1 MSSTRAG
8 GPDGGRAR
16 LKSLD
21 LQGYKTF
28 ASKAIFEFAPTIT
41 AIVGPNGSGK
51 SNIADSIRWVLG
63 EQSYSLLR
71 GKKTEDMIFSGS
83 EQRARAGMA
92 TATITFDNNDGWLP
106 IDFSEVTVS
115 RRAYRDGENEYLLNG
130 QRVRLRDVSELL
142 ARCGLGERTYT
153 IIGQGLVDAAL
164 SLKAE
169 ERRRLFE
176 EAAGIGL
183 YRSRREESL
192 RRLDH
197 TRRNL
202 DRVRDILAELRPRL
216 RSLERQAKRA
226 QDYEQV
232 RQDLQAAL
240 RQWYGHHWY
249 RMMAVVGEAKRLAE
263 EESAVRDRLHAE
275 ERRTAEELNVR
286 RTRIDAS
293 RLGLQR
299 LSQQSSFEFRERE
312 TIGRNLA
319 VARERSRWVAEQVTA
334 LEVEVAAKAES
345 GRALQGRLEA
355 ARAESLQREQALVA
369 AETQRREL
377 LGEGETGEAE
387 SGHLEPAQARLRLE
401 ALRVEVAG
409 SAARLGQ
416 GREAGEVARL
426 DMERAR
432 DRVAAAREAA
442 EEPRKSLAQ
451 AESRASDVE
460 NAAAAAQAVEANA
473 SEEGAV
479 AQRAL
484 EAHQLRLA
492 ESRAKVA
499 VGEARLQQLDDTPE
513 TDVEGL
519 LERAAARG
527 DLTGWHGRL
536 SQSMRPAPAMAVAV
550 RAALGAFAE
559 AFGLGS
565 AEAVQRAADQIGDG
579 EEAPAA
585 AILSLGEFSR
595 RQPLAPPTSDGVV
608 GNAAQLAGASDRF
621 KGAVDALL
629 GRTLIVTDRAAARR
643 LLPELPDDARLVTL
657 KGDVF
662 FPDGHVVL
670 NASRPY
676 RSRTD
681 VRDRLTEIL
690 NSARGKLSSAEEE
703 EQTLRGALEAAR
715 SRVVQAQDTLRR
727 ARAEEKSA
735 RQSVAEALALERTR
749 TGELAFAEERAQE
762 AERRLSETLARM
774 SDEDKTRDAL
784 AAEQKRVERIV
795 RLDDMRLG
803 GEAASVHLAHAESS
817 VQTARVW
824 MEESN
829 ERLAELEH
837 VAAAE
842 RVEAEEMAAR
852 LAALVAERASLIDV
866 VARSEEQER
875 QVEERLAA
883 LESEATPAEAAL
895 TAAEGERSALERA
908 ESQLRADL
916 QAAERR
922 HSQTQIEW
930 ARRQEEQA
938 SLRRRAEDDFGLV
951 AFDFDETAEGQ
962 VPIPFEGLVEHLP
975 HVAELPIE
983 YESQVARLRLQLRR
997 MGAINPEAQKEY
1009 LEVRERVEFLTAQV
1023 EDLEQAESQLQG
1035 VIAELD
1041 VQMESEFQ
1049 KTFEAVAREF
1059 RETFTRLFGGGSV
1072 RLSLTDPGDLSQT
1085 GIDIE
1090 ARLPGRR
1097 EQGLSMLSG
1106 GERSLTACALVFALL
1121 KVSPTPFCVLDEVDA
1136 MLDESNVARF
1146 REVLRELSEQTQFV
1160 IITHNRQTVQAAE
1173 VLYGVSMGP
1182 DSASRVISLQL
1193 DEAQRG
1199 LEA

>member
-1 MSSTRAG
+1 
-8 GPDGGRAR
+8 
-16 LKSLD
+16 
-21 LQGYKTF
+21 
-28 ASKAIFEFAPTIT
+28 
-41 AIVGPNGSGK
+41 
-51 SNIADSIRWVLG
+51 
-63 EQSYSLLR
+63 
-71 GKKTEDMIFSGS
+71 
-83 EQRARAGMA
+83 
-92 TATITFDNNDGWLP
+92 
-106 IDFSEVTVS
+106 
-115 RRAYRDGENEYLLNG
+115 
-130 QRVRLRDVSELL
+130 
-142 ARCGLGERTYT
+142 
-153 IIGQGLVDAAL
+153 
-164 SLKAE
+164 
-169 ERRRLFE
+169 
-176 EAAGIGL
+176 
-183 YRSRREESL
+183 
-192 RRLDH
+192 
-197 TRRNL
+197 
-202 DRVRDILAELRPRL
+202 
-216 RSLERQAKRA
+216 
-226 QDYEQV
+226 
-232 RQDLQAAL
+232 
-240 RQWYGHHWY
+240 
-249 RMMAVVGEAKRLAE
+249 
-263 EESAVRDRLHAE
+263 
-275 ERRTAEELNVR
+275 
-286 RTRIDAS
+286 
-293 RLGLQR
+293 
-299 LSQQSSFEFRERE
+299 
-312 TIGRNLA
+312 
-319 VARERSRWVAEQVTA
+319 
-334 LEVEVAAKAES
+334 
-345 GRALQGRLEA
+345 
-355 ARAESLQREQALVA
+355 
-369 AETQRREL
+369 
-377 LGEGETGEAE
+377 
-387 SGHLEPAQARLRLE
+387 
-401 ALRVEVAG
+401 
-409 SAARLGQ
+409 
-416 GREAGEVARL
+416 
-426 DMERAR
+426 
-432 DRVAAAREAA
+432 
-442 EEPRKSLAQ
+442 
-451 AESRASDVE
+451 
-460 NAAAAAQAVEANA
+460 
-473 SEEGAV
+473 
-479 AQRAL
+479 
-484 EAHQLRLA
+484 LRLA

-579 EEAPAA
+579 DESPAA
-585 AILSLGEFSR
+585 AILSLGESSR
-595 RQPLAPPTSDGVV
+595 HHRLEPPTSDGVV

-681 VRDRLTEIL
+681 VRDRLTENL
-690 NSARGKLSSAEEE
+690 NSARGKLSSAEEDE
-703 EQTLRGALEAAR
+703 RTLRDALEAAR
-715 SRVVQAQDTLRR
+715 SRVVHTQDTLRR
-727 ARAEEKSA
+727 ARAEEKGA
-735 RQSVAEALALERTR
+735 RQSVAAALALERTR

-762 AERRLSETLARM
+762 TERRLSETLARM
-774 SDEDKTRDAL
+774 SDEDKTRNAL

-824 MEESN
+824 MEEAN
-829 ERLAELEH
+829 ERLAELEQ

-852 LAALVAERASLIDV
+852 LAALVVERASLMTV

-975 HVAELPIE
+975 HVDELPSE

-1146 REVLRELSEQTQFV
+1146 REMLRELSEQTQFV